1 MSAPTWSA
9 RSADY
14 AASEPHKFGPSLPKL
29 LNLARP
35 SASDILLDVG
45 TGAGHTAAAF
55 APFVKKVY
63 GLDPAEGMLAA
74 AREIYGYLDNLE
86 FTPGTGDDTG
96 FSEDTFDIVTARH
109 TLHHHA
115 SVPDTLKEL
124 ERVLKP
130 GGRLIIV
137 DEVTPNQELEA
148 WYHALETVRDPT
160 HVRAYLMDEWRAF
173 VREAGLEWVVGDA
186 HTVYTLDVGS
196 WIMRMKPTKE
206 GAEAVR
212 QLFRK
217 ADERARAR
225 FNIVYQHSA
234 AVTFDIPM
242 ALILA
247 VKPRATSPTAP

>member
-29 LNLARP
+29 LSLARP

-74 AREIYGYLDNLE
+74 AREMYGYLDNLE
-86 FTPGTGDDTG
+86 FIPGTGDDTG
-96 FSEDTFDIVTARH
+96 FPDNTFDLITARH
-109 TLHHHA
+109 TLHHHE

-130 GGRLIIV
+130 GGRLVIV
-137 DEVTPNQELEA
+137 DEVTPTKSSRRGITRSKRSATPPTCALTSWTSGGRLWGRRGSSGSSATPTPSILWTLEA
-148 WYHALETVRDPT
+148 
-160 HVRAYLMDEWRAF
+160 
-173 VREAGLEWVVGDA
+173 G
-186 HTVYTLDVGS
+186 
-196 WIMRMKPTKE
+196 
-206 GAEAVR
+206 
-212 QLFRK
+212 
-217 ADERARAR
+217 
-225 FNIVYQHSA
+225 
-234 AVTFDIPM
+234 
-242 ALILA
+242 
-247 VKPRATSPTAP
+247 